1 MSEMKIRTLLP
12 GLLLLLQSAAWA
24 QSASASMRKARAAV
38 DKGDYEI
45 GAVEYGKVLKDDSS
59 HIEANLEYGLLLFE
73 FLNNP
78 SKGGYYIKKAEKHC
92 RKDTAPE
99 ILFGLGRYNHHISK
113 YDEAIRYYQRLI
125 THLDEQNPEGQAL
138 IREIQRNIS
147 NCRYAMEGH
156 DVNRTRVKIRNAGP
170 GINTLYPEYVPV
182 VTPDGQTMIFTSRRK
197 ISESSTINDEE
208 GGFYEDMFI
217 AQRGADGTFTNPQ
230 AFSLHSSK
238 IPGQSDRHESVVSL
252 SLVNNNLYTFFD
264 GHLYESAR
272 RDNQWGAPVL
282 LEDTL
287 SGKFEFRNHVCISH
301 DGQTL
306 FFSASREGGFGGL
319 DIYKSIKQPDGTWGP
334 AENLGQ
340 LVNTEE
346 DDNAPQASVDESILY
361 FASKGH
367 PGFGG
372 YDLFRT
378 EYKNGSW
385 TPAENL
391 GKPFSSPGDDIY
403 LIMTDTAGTKGYFSS
418 SRPGG
423 FGDMDIYEI
432 VYELPFEKFS
442 VDPKGRIAISLPD
455 TVYVGDTVN
464 LAASASAEAGQV
476 GSYYWQVYDTVLRKP
491 GNPVAYRFIRPGP
504 VTVRTHAELV
514 DIDRSLVGAEKR
526 IVVAEREALPVAA
539 TGTYTATTPT
549 TTAGT
554 GDATVAPDALE
565 TVYFDLNQAGLDP
578 EGKAALDRTAET
590 LKKAPAMKIEVA
602 GYSDARGAEAY
613 NRALSARRAQ
623 AVARY
628 LRKNGVPAKQI
639 RRTSGY
645 GEQNIVNRCAEG
657 VECSDQEHAANRRV
671 ELKWIEGS
679 K

>member
-1 MSEMKIRTLLP
+1 MSEMKIRILLT
-12 GLLLLLQSAAWA
+12 GLVLLLQSAAWA
-24 QSASASMRKARAAV
+24 QSVSASMRKARAAV

-45 GAVEYGKVLKDDSS
+45 GAIEYGKVLSADSS

-78 SKGGYYIKKAEKHC
+78 AKGGYYIKKAEQHC
-92 RKDTAPE
+92 KKDTAPE
-99 ILFGLGRYNHHISK
+99 ILFGLGKYNHHISK
-113 YDEAIRYYQRLI
+113 YAEAIQYYQRLI
-125 THLDEQNPEGQAL
+125 THLDDKNPEGQAL
-138 IREIQRNIS
+138 IREIQRNIA
-147 NCRYAMEGH
+147 NCGYAMEGH
-156 DVNRTRVKIRNAGP
+156 EVNRTRVKIRNAGA

-182 VTPDGQTMIFTSRRK
+182 VTPDGQTLIFTSRRK

-208 GGFYEDMFI
+208 GGFYEDMFM
-217 AQRGADGTFTNPQ
+217 AERGPDGTFTNPQ

-252 SLVNNNLYTFFD
+252 SIVHNKLYTFFD
-264 GHLYESAR
+264 GHLYESTR
-272 RDNQWGAPVL
+272 QGGKWGSPVL
-282 LEDTL
+282 LDDTL
-287 SGKFEFRNHVCISH
+287 SGKTEFRNHVCISH

-306 FFSASREGGFGGL
+306 FFSAERKGGLGGL
-319 DIYKSIKQPDGTWGP
+319 DIYRSVRQADGSWGP
-334 AENLGQ
+334 AENLGEN
-340 LVNTEE
+340 VNTEE
-346 DDNAPQASVDESILY
+346 DDNAPQVSADESILY

-423 FGDMDIYEI
+423 LGDMDIYEI
-432 VYELPFEKFS
+432 GYELPFEKFS
-442 VDPKGRIAISLPD
+442 VDPKGRIVITLPD

-476 GSYYWQVYDTVLRKP
+476 GSYYWQVYDSVLRKP
-491 GNPVAYRFIRPGP
+491 GNPVAYRFTRPG
-504 VTVRTHAELV
+504 TAIVRTHAELV
-514 DIDRSLVGAEKR
+514 DIDRSLVGAETR
-526 IVVAEREALPVAA
+526 IVVVQREALPVA
-539 TGTYTATTPT
+539 TATTG
-549 TTAGT
+549 TTAAT
-554 GDATVAPDALE
+554 GSGTVAASAAPGVLE
-565 TVYFDLNQAGLDP
+565 SVYFALNEAGLGA
-578 EGKAALDRTAET
+578 EGQAALDRAVEA
-590 LKKAPAMKIEVA
+590 LKKSPQLKIEIA
-602 GYSDARGAEAY
+602 GYSDARGAAGY
-613 NRALSARRAQ
+613 NKALSARRAQ

-639 RRTSGY
+639 RKTASY
-645 GEQNIVNRCAEG
+645 GEQNLVNRCAEG

-671 ELKWIEGS
+671 ELRWLGQ
-679 K
+679 